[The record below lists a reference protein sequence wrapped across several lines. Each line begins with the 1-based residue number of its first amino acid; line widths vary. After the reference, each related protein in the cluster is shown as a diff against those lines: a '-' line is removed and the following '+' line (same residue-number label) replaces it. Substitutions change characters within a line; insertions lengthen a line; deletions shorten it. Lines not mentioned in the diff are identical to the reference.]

1 MPASSSVTILDRRS
15 ATSTSTASAASPPLR
30 MRINCQFQANV
41 KKIQARAL
49 GDVQMLFG
57 TFSQR
62 GAGAAATWSRPL
74 MHSPRLEERRR
85 SARRYLYRAAKIKLG
100 AGSLAPDCLVIDI
113 SDEGVRLNV
122 GGLKIPDEFVLLLSG
137 DGVVRENAYK
147 KVWHQGHEVGAR
159 LVGIVRS
166 GFSLQA

>member
-1 MPASSSVTILDRRS
+1 
-15 ATSTSTASAASPPLR
+15 
-30 MRINCQFQANV
+30 
-41 KKIQARAL
+41 
-49 GDVQMLFG
+49 
-57 TFSQR
+57 
-62 GAGAAATWSRPL
+62 

-147 KVWHQGHEVGAR
+147 KVRSEERRVGKECTEQC
-159 LVGIVRS
+159 RS
-166 GFSLQA
+166 RWSPYH